1 MNQGTYPLAAS
12 MINQLN
18 RVDVAANN
26 LANSK
31 TAGFKEE
38 GLAEGSFNNYLKKA
52 QLNGENS
59 SYINEITNKV
69 PKIDQKFIIEKQG
82 AIIQTGNDLDFA
94 LTTPATYYGVLTQN
108 GEIQYTRDGSFKNL
122 DGFIVD
128 SNGNNIISEGG
139 EPLAF
144 EDGFEEVIGVFKIN
158 SENIQKVGDNNY
170 KLKDETREAQQVVAV
185 EDNRSYIL
193 KGSIETSNVNAITAM
208 VALIDAQRSLERAQ
222 KGLTGIDELN
232 STVIQKLGDNK

>member
-38 GLAEGSFNNYLKKA
+38 GLAEGSFNNYLKRA
-52 QLNGENS
+52 QLNGEKT
-59 SYINEITNKV
+59 SYINEVVNKV
-69 PKIDQKFIIEKQG
+69 PKIDEKFIIQKQG
-82 AIIQTGNDLDFA
+82 AVMQTGNPLDFA
-94 LTTPATYYGVLTQN
+94 LTTPSTYYGVLTQN
-108 GEIQYTRDGSFKNL
+108 GDIQYTRDGEFKNL

-128 SNGNNIISEGG
+128 SDGNNIVSAGG

-144 EDGFEEVIGVFKIN
+144 EEGFEQEIGVFQIDSK
-158 SENIQKVGDNNY
+158 NIQKVGDNNY
-170 KLKDETREAQQVVAV
+170 KLKDGNQAAQQVIPV
-185 EDNRSYIL
+185 EDNQSYIL

-208 VALIDAQRSLERAQ
+208 VALIDAQRALERAQ
-222 KGLTGIDELN
+222 KGVTGIDELN